1 MSFTRRIIDSAR
13 SGLNSV
19 MDRIAADDTPL
30 SHVEEISL
38 EREHELR
45 TAARA
50 ADPRKPRD
58 NARAALASASS
69 EARAEREKRAE
80 KRARKVHAAR
90 EKRRKAAEKAQEE
103 AFRKAREQ
111 AERAARAS
119 ARQYQQYAGKSRS
132 TGRSQGGKRRT
143 GRSPFQGGGDK
154 IAEYYKVLD
163 LPVGAPF
170 DEVKKS
176 YRKLMRKYH
185 PDRHV
190 GNPKKQKAATEL
202 SMRVTQAYKEL
213 EDHLKGK

>member
-1 MSFTRRIIDSAR
+1 MSFTRKIID
-13 SGLNSV
+13 GVNSV
-19 MDRIAADDTPL
+19 MDRVAADDTPL

-38 EREHELR
+38 ERELTLR
-45 TAARA
+45 AAAREA
-50 ADPRKPRD
+50 NPRKPRD
-58 NARAALASASS
+58 NPRARLAGAAAES
-69 EARAEREKRAE
+69 RAEREQRADKRA
-80 KRARKVHAAR
+80 AKVHAAR
-90 EKRRKAAEKAQEE
+90 EKRERAAKQAQEE
-103 AFRKAREQ
+103 SFRKAREQ
-111 AERAARAS
+111 AERAARDS
-119 ARQYQQYAGKSRS
+119 TRQYRRSSGARNAGAGRRS
-132 TGRSQGGKRRT
+132 SGRRRT
-143 GRSPFQGGGDK
+143 GRSPFHGGGDK

-170 DEVKKS
+170 EDVKKS

>member
-1 MSFTRRIIDSAR
+1 
-13 SGLNSV
+13 

-30 SHVEEISL
+30 SHVDEISL
-38 EREHELR
+38 ERELELR
-45 TAARA
+45 TAARQA
-50 ADPRKPRD
+50 NPTKPRD
-58 NARAALASASS
+58 NERARLASASAD
-69 EARAEREKRAE
+69 ARAEREKRAE
-80 KRARKVHAAR
+80 RRAAKVHAAR
-90 EKRRKAAEKAQEE
+90 EKRERAAKQAQEE

-119 ARQYQQYAGKSRS
+119 ARQYQSAGR
-132 TGRSQGGKRRT
+132 TGSSSSSGQRRRT

-154 IAEYYKVLD
+154 IAGYYKVLD

-170 DEVKKS
+170 EDVKKS

-190 GNPKKQKAATEL
+190 SNPKKQKAATEL

-213 EDHLKGK
+213 ENHLKGK